1 MFFNFFEDKSP
12 KVKEELVKIKCKLIL
27 SIKEKINQS
36 RLFDDYFWNVDIE
49 IENLEQTINFH
60 SLAIL
65 DLYLKIFMEEF
76 IIQTFLEYETKN
88 KEIFLRID
96 KDFWNQKQNDYNL
109 FVNEKEEI
117 FYSKIRG

>member
-1 MFFNFFEDKSP
+1 LFFNFFEDKSP